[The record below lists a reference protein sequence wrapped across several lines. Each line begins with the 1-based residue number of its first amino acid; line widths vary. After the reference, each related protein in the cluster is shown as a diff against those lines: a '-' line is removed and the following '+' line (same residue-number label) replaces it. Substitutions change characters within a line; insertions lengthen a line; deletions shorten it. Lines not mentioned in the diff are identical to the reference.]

1 MASLLLDHSCHCPSS
16 QRCWQHN
23 HGSGTCYHYLPSPML
38 LRGPSRIHPASGC
51 PTPVGALSGSTFE
64 SPHIRYNPSSALNP
78 AILLSDPAT
87 DVQHVCSLYSSGAHP
102 ECQADGERMYHRD
115 RSSFIQNG
123 VRDAGV
129 VVVDLDLLFGPLICC
144 WELQL
149 RKLSKRL
156 LPRL

>member
-1 MASLLLDHSCHCPSS
+1 MGQKWPACSWTIAATVLQVKDAGNVTMGQGHVTTTP
-16 QRCWQHN
+16 
-23 HGSGTCYHYLPSPML
+23 PPPML
-38 LRGPSRIHPASGC
+38 LREPSRIHPASGC
-51 PTPVGALSGSTFE
+51 PTPVWCTFQALLLSP
-64 SPHIRYNPSSALNP
+64 PHIRYNPCSALNP

-102 ECQADGERMYHRD
+102 ECQADGERMYHMA

-149 RKLSKRL
+149 RKLS
-156 LPRL
+156 